1 MALFGKRE
9 IVFKTTGDKA
19 RGKAARTA
27 LKAANVRVMEA
38 GSHESEEPI
47 CSCGAKID
55 RRNYGPFGWIDR
67 RVYYVA
73 VRPEDVGQAC
83 AVLMATVGGPL
94 ISNELVVPQKHAQK
108 CAV

>member
-9 IVFKTTGDKA
+9 IVFKTTGDKERWKSA
-19 RGKAARTA
+19 KEA
-27 LKAANVRVMEA
+27 LKSAGIRVMEA
-38 GSHESEEPI
+38 GSYESEEPL

-55 RRNYGPFGWIDR
+55 RRNYGPYGWIDR
-67 RVYYVA
+67 RTYYLA

-83 AVLMATVGGPL
+83 AVLVTAVGAPL
-94 ISNELVVPQKHAQK
+94 VGDELVVPRKKAQE

>member
-9 IVFKTTGDKA
+9 IVFKTVGDKERWKSA
-19 RGKAARTA
+19 KNS
-27 LKAANVRVMEA
+27 LKEAGIRVMEA
-38 GSHESEEPI
+38 GSLESEAPI

-55 RRNYGPFGWIDR
+55 RRNYGPYGWIDR

-73 VRPEDVGQAC
+73 VRPEDVGQASV
-83 AVLMATVGGPL
+83 VLVSTVGMPL
-94 ISNELVVPQKHAQK
+94 ISDELVVPAKKAEI

>member
-9 IVFKTTGDKA
+9 IVFKTTGDKERWKLA
-19 RGKAARTA
+19 RAA
-27 LKAANVRVMEA
+27 LKAAGIRIMEA

-55 RRNYGPFGWIDR
+55 RR
-67 RVYYVA
+67 VYYVA
-73 VRPEDVGQAC
+73 VRPEDVGRTC
-83 AVLMATVGGPL
+83 AVLMASIGGPL
-94 ISNELVVPQKHAQK
+94 IRNELMVPAKRAQE

>member
-9 IVFKTTGDKA
+9 IVFKTTGDKERWKLA
-19 RGKAARTA
+19 RAA
-27 LKAANVRVMEA
+27 LKAAGIRIMEA

-55 RRNYGPFGWIDR
+55 RRNYGPYGWIDR

-73 VRPEDVGQAC
+73 VRPEDVGQAY
-83 AVLMATVGGPL
+83 AVLVTAVGVPL
-94 ISNELVVPQKHAQK
+94 ISDELVVPAKKAQG